1 MAIALSNGLIIDCRS
16 QAFVGHVV
24 ADGERIVAVGPG
36 EPPPGPGRID
46 LGGGAVLPGLIDT
59 HVHLCLDGGVS
70 PAAQVTSETYAMTLL
85 RAARNARRQIESGF
99 TTVRDL
105 GARSCLDAYGAG
117 GIAYNLKHAIAD
129 GLCAGPRILA
139 SGLAITVTGGHS
151 HWMGRE
157 ADGADAVRKAVRLE
171 LKEGADVVKFMATG
185 GIATQTSADRF
196 AAQLTLDELTA
207 GVSEARRAGRRTAAH
222 AEGPDGILNAI
233 RAGVDSIEHGSYL
246 TEQAVELM
254 KRQGTVYVPTYAVR
268 ERLFREGRGA
278 GVPEFIVGQV
288 ERAIEAH
295 TESVRRAHRA
305 GLAVAM
311 GTDAGAS
318 LFPHGQS
325 ACELARYVE
334 LGFTP
339 MEALLTA
346 TRNAAELLGVGDR
359 LGTLEPGKLAD
370 LIVVDGDPLRD
381 IGVLSQPSAIR
392 LVLIG
397 GAAVVDR
404 EGLLGRRIGSTL
416 E

>member
-1 MAIALSNGLIIDCRS
+1 M
-16 QAFVGHVV
+16 
-24 ADGERIVAVGPG
+24 P
-36 EPPPGPGRID
+36 
-46 LGGGAVLPGLIDT
+46 
-59 HVHLCLDGGVS
+59 
-70 PAAQVTSETYAMTLL
+70 
-85 RAARNARRQIESGF
+85 
-99 TTVRDL
+99 
-105 GARSCLDAYGAG
+105 
-117 GIAYNLKHAIAD
+117 
-129 GLCAGPRILA
+129 CAGPCG
-139 SGLAITVTGGHS
+139 SS
-151 HWMGRE
+151 
-157 ADGADAVRKAVRLE
+157 

-196 AAQLTLDELTA
+196 AAQLTPEELTA
-207 GVSEARRAGRRTAAH
+207 GVAEARKAGRRTAAH
-222 AEGPDGILNAI
+222 AEGRDGILNAI
-233 RAGVDSIEHGSYL
+233 RAGVDSIEHGSHL
-246 TEQAVELM
+246 TDQAVELM

-288 ERAIEAH
+288 ERAFEAH

-305 GLAVAM
+305 GLAVAL

-325 ACELARYVE
+325 AGELARYVE

-339 MEALLTA
+339 MEALVTA

-370 LIVVDGDPLRD
+370 LIVVDGNPLEH
-381 IGVLSQPSAIR
+381 IAALSGPSAIR

-404 EGLLGRRIGSTL
+404 DALLGRRLDGL
-416 E
+416 

>member
-129 GLCAGPRILA
+129 GICAGPRILA

-185 GIATQTSADRF
+185 GIATPDVRRPVRRPAH
-196 AAQLTLDELTA
+196 
-207 GVSEARRAGRRTAAH
+207 ARRVDRGRERG
-222 AEGPDGILNAI
+222 AEGRAPNRGPRRGTGRHPQRDPRRRGFHRAWLVPHGAGGGADEAPGDGL
-233 RAGVDSIEHGSYL
+233 RPHL
-246 TEQAVELM
+246 
-254 KRQGTVYVPTYAVR
+254 
-268 ERLFREGRGA
+268 RGA
-278 GVPEFIVGQV
+278 
-288 ERAIEAH
+288 RA
-295 TESVRRAHRA
+295 
-305 GLAVAM
+305 
-311 GTDAGAS
+311 
-318 LFPHGQS
+318 
-325 ACELARYVE
+325 
-334 LGFTP
+334 
-339 MEALLTA
+339 AL
-346 TRNAAELLGVGDR
+346 
-359 LGTLEPGKLAD
+359 P
-370 LIVVDGDPLRD
+370 
-381 IGVLSQPSAIR
+381 
-392 LVLIG
+392 
-397 GAAVVDR
+397 
-404 EGLLGRRIGSTL
+404 
-416 E
+416 